1 MPVIR
6 IEVPEGTPVETK
18 RQIREG
24 TKQAVLDTL
33 APKETK
39 YDYVAVRE
47 VYAEIG
53 DGVPLITVD
62 LRPGREA
69 ERKKALV
76 DAMAQLLQ
84 KELDVNANDTSM
96 CSTGRTRLKITTVA
110 VNHWHHGL
118 RPANS
123 IPKQKQ
129 SVGSFLF
136 RTVSVYAASPFS
148 ALHFS
153 AMLFS
158 A

>member
-62 LRPGREA
+62 LRPGREP

-76 DAMAQLLQ
+76 DAIANLLK
-84 KELDVNANDTSM
+84 KELDVDASDVYVLYRENPAE
-96 CSTGRTRLKITTVA
+96 
-110 VNHWHHGL
+110 NHYCGGKPLAPWV
-118 RPANS
+118 PAS
-123 IPKQKQ
+123 ELD
-129 SVGSFLF
+129 S
-136 RTVSVYAASPFS
+136 
-148 ALHFS
+148 
-153 AMLFS
+153 
-158 A
+158 